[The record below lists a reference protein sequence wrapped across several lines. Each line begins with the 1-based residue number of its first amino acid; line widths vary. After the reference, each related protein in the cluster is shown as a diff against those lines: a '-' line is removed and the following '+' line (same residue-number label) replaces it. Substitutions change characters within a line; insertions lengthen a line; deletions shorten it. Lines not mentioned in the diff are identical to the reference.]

1 MFVCGKERE
10 RDFRNREKETKLPM
24 VCTKR
29 QLLIFSLSSRGFSN
43 RHKISIQYQYWYIT
57 LNCFHL
63 FGLPKYFCKSNLDGM
78 VFERGRETD
87 RESLPWSN
95 QDGVVIER
103 DRERKRVRE
112 SPLFL
117 TLMVWFLRL
126 LSLV

>member
-29 QLLIFSLSSRGFSN
+29 QLLIFSLCSRGFSN

-87 RESLPWSN
+87 RESPMAKPGWC
-95 QDGVVIER
+95 GY
-103 DRERKRVRE
+103 
-112 SPLFL
+112 
-117 TLMVWFLRL
+117 
-126 LSLV
+126 

>member
-78 VFERGRETD
+78 VFERGKETD
-87 RESLPWSN
+87 RESLPWPN

-103 DRERKRVRE
+103 ERERESERVPY
-112 SPLFL
+112 S
-117 TLMVWFLRL
+117 
-126 LSLV
+126 